1 MTIFIIFKA
10 NTNVIHFSFLQFDQI
25 LLSSFIFQFF
35 LKYLFLSLFLSLS
48 LMQYV
53 NVQQLSSESCSPQS
67 SILTRC
73 IMNIVS
79 YAISPRIIDL
89 FSRVH
94 APTHIYTHKNGSV
107 CSYTFFV
114 IKGNQT
120 ALKISHFQVI
130 NFIKVSEDT
139 SVTIL
144 LR

>member
-35 LKYLFLSLFLSLS
+35 FFLNIYFCLYFYLSLS
-48 LMQYV
+48 LIQYV
-53 NVQQLSSESCSPQS
+53 NIQQLSRESCSPQS

-89 FSRVH
+89 LSRVH
-94 APTHIYTHKNGSV
+94 APTHLYTHKNGSV
-107 CSYTFFV
+107 CSYTFLV

-130 NFIKVSEDT
+130 NFIKVSEYT
-139 SVTIL
+139 
-144 LR
+144 